1 MRSVLLAHA
10 ARYPMMEPRDAV
22 KLLYQNEF
30 GGGHLIR
37 DEEKCLSYL
46 ENEYRSLPSAP
57 GMPLL
62 EEIGNDFF
70 RVNLAALDAH
80 SITPEELGHAFI
92 RSSSLHHGMM
102 DEFLKKLQLLRD
114 LTAEGT
120 MPFSPDSLDAYL
132 AEYEKAG
139 YPPVSHSDAY
149 RNAYSPAYRVVH
161 RDSLPESRFKQMP

>member
-1 MRSVLLAHA
+1 MRSILLTHA
-10 ARYPMMEPRDAV
+10 AQYSEMEPRDAV

-46 ENEYRSLPSAP
+46 ESEYQGLSSSS

-62 EEIGNDFF
+62 EDIGNGFF

-80 SITPEELGHAFI
+80 GITPAELGHAFI
-92 RSSSLHHGMM
+92 RSSSVHHGNME
-102 DEFLKKLQLLRD
+102 EFLQKLQLLRE
-114 LTAEGT
+114 LTEEGK
-120 MPFSPDSLDAYL
+120 MPFSADSLDSYL

-149 RNAYSPAYRVVH
+149 RNAYAPAYRVV
-161 RDSLPESRFKQMP
+161 RSDFLPTP

>member
-1 MRSVLLAHA
+1 MRSILLAHA
-10 ARYPMMEPRDAV
+10 AQYPKMEPRDAV

-46 ENEYRSLPSAP
+46 EIEYHGLSSAP

-62 EEIGNDFF
+62 EDIGNGFF
-70 RVNLAALDAH
+70 RVNLSALDAH
-80 SITPEELGHAFI
+80 GITPAELGHAFI
-92 RSSSLHHGMM
+92 RSSSLHHGTME
-102 DEFLKKLQLLRD
+102 EFLKKLQLLRE
-114 LTAEGT
+114 LTKEGQ
-120 MPFSPDSLDAYL
+120 MPFSTDSLDLYL

-149 RNAYSPAYRVVH
+149 RNAYAPAYRVV
-161 RDSLPESRFKQMP
+161 RSDFLSESCFKQMP